1 MHQHQIFNDSF
12 ESSWKDFDDLFR
24 RKLLESFRQLGSIHR
39 LSCGHE
45 EANTEFGRRFYESLE
60 QAIAESQLVR
70 KLKSALIIDLP
81 TNFDELDEVFK
92 LHTLYPLHAFYL
104 LILCVHEHPMRAFFS
119 GRDKPLPLNTIT
131 LQFHQALSDPLP
143 TGVDYEL
150 EFVSQDR
157 WLRLAA
163 DYGAVAD
170 MQSGG
175 GTGRPQHYW
184 TDLRWVWHFDWSGP
198 VETL

>member
-45 EANTEFGRRFYESLE
+45 EANTEFGRQFYEFLE

-92 LHTLYPLHAFYL
+92 LHACIRSTRFT
-104 LILCVHEHPMRAFFS
+104 S
-119 GRDKPLPLNTIT
+119 
-131 LQFHQALSDPLP
+131 
-143 TGVDYEL
+143 
-150 EFVSQDR
+150 
-157 WLRLAA
+157 
-163 DYGAVAD
+163 
-170 MQSGG
+170 
-175 GTGRPQHYW
+175 
-184 TDLRWVWHFDWSGP
+184 
-198 VETL
+198 